1 MFKTAHTAIFK
12 NLGFVFQF
20 ELLFIEIIIILN
32 SKFHFLFLL
41 IHVVPIAASA
51 PKCLKNPWSAEED
64 SNQGAAKQ
72 EEPWPALADRTL
84 VTLVEQLFSHLLKVI
99 NICAHVMDDVAP
111 GPAVKVCIKTK

>member
-1 MFKTAHTAIFK
+1 MQ
-12 NLGFVFQF
+12 NLFS
-20 ELLFIEIIIILN
+20 LTD
-32 SKFHFLFLL
+32 L
-41 IHVVPIAASA
+41 IPVTASA

-84 VTLVEQLFSHLLKVI
+84 VTLVEQLFSHLLKII

-111 GPAVKVCIKTK
+111 GPAVKVCITNKIA

>member
-1 MFKTAHTAIFK
+1 MITIYASKIFWSLIPSFKSCFSSNNVI
-12 NLGFVFQF
+12 
-20 ELLFIEIIIILN
+20 
-32 SKFHFLFLL
+32 
-41 IHVVPIAASA
+41 PIAASA

-111 GPAVKVCIKTK
+111 GPAVKVCIKNKEKCDLYCCDTD